1 MLGGCDLINHTRCDD
16 KILTQEK
23 SPDGKYVAVL
33 YHRSCANN
41 TGLYTCVNM
50 QENLGARSSKGETQ
64 PILTIRGFHE
74 IRAIW
79 ISPDTLEI
87 QSGGLKLQKA
97 ILSKEER
104 WKSISIHYKE

>member
-1 MLGGCDLINHTRCDD
+1 
-16 KILTQEK
+16 
-23 SPDGKYVAVL
+23 
-33 YHRSCANN
+33 
-41 TGLYTCVNM
+41 M